1 MGIPK
6 MYVKNIL
13 SGCS

>member
-1 MGIPK
+1 

-13 SGCS
+13 LNYRFCRR